1 MTFNAGN
8 VTYLIENRLGDTEIP
23 VESQPTESQPAES
36 EPAESQP
43 AESQPST
50 ESGSGSSTGGWS
62 WWVLVRRVT
71 RAIII
76 MR

>member
-23 VESQPTESQPAES
+23 AESQPTESQPVES
-36 EPAESQP
+36 EPAES
-43 AESQPST
+43 EPST

-62 WWVLVRRVT
+62 WWALVRRVT

-76 MR
+76 RR